1 MRGKGAVGLEV
12 DADARV
18 GAERLEHL
26 GRKDAACAVASVSSA
41 TFANATTLIFDV
53 ERYNIA
59 LKYCS
64 RVSNAWTTIRDAT
77 TMDVVTYEKDR
88 VNTPPRVMMAANL
101 VKVLVSREYYVVC
114 FRKNSKEIFNRVL
127 YKP

>member
-1 MRGKGAVGLEV
+1 MVNAN
-12 DADARV
+12 AN
-18 GAERLEHL
+18 
-26 GRKDAACAVASVSSA
+26 A

-88 VNTPPRVMMAANL
+88 VNTPPPPPRTMMANL
-101 VKVLVSREYYVVC
+101 VVLVSREYYC
-114 FRKNSKEIFNRVL
+114 GAFRKNSKEICKSFSI
-127 YKP
+127 KP

>member
-1 MRGKGAVGLEV
+1 MVI
-12 DADARV
+12 ARHV
-18 GAERLEHL
+18 SMTASRVRSCNRSTSLSLSVPKNNRLIPF
-26 GRKDAACAVASVSSA
+26 AMVNANANA

-88 VNTPPRVMMAANL
+88 VNTPPPPPRVMMA
-101 VKVLVSREYYVVC
+101 
-114 FRKNSKEIFNRVL
+114 SKFGKGVGRL
-127 YKP
+127 A

>member
-1 MRGKGAVGLEV
+1 M
-12 DADARV
+12 
-18 GAERLEHL
+18 
-26 GRKDAACAVASVSSA
+26 
-41 TFANATTLIFDV
+41 FANATTLIFDV

-88 VNTPPRVMMAANL
+88 VNTPPPPRITTDHWTKAQRWHAKHL
-101 VKVLVSREYYVVC
+101 VLATTVV
-114 FRKNSKEIFNRVL
+114 EL
-127 YKP
+127 TM